1 MYVGLDENGWV
12 DTRYED
18 TSAEMLMKSVPDVV
32 LHKVPDE
39 LGDIGRGIYKYKVV
53 EGAFFLQDDLSD
65 WEEKNKRAVINSYRS
80 HRNELLAQ
88 TDWTQTEDCPLD
100 LHMKEKYRAYRR
112 FLRDL
117 PQTLDPKKDENGEAV
132 DDYKLP
138 ETLDEFALETKV

>member
-1 MYVGLDENGWV
+1 MYVGLDENGGV

-39 LGDIGRGIYKYKVV
+39 LGDIGRGIYKYKMV
-53 EGAFFLQDDLSD
+53 EGAFVLKDDLSD
-65 WEEKNKRAVINSYRS
+65 WDEKHKRAIINSYRS
-80 HRNELLAQ
+80 QRNELLAE

-100 LHMKEKYRAYRR
+100 LHMKERYRAYRR
-112 FLRDL
+112 FLRDF
-117 PQTLDPKKDENGEAV
+117 PQTHDPEIDENGEAV

-138 ETLDEFALETKV
+138 ETLEEFALETKV

>member
-1 MYVGLDENGWV
+1 MYVGVNEDGDV

-32 LHKVPDE
+32 LHKVPDG

-53 EGAFFLQDDLSD
+53 EGAFVLKDDLSD
-65 WEEKNKRAVINSYRS
+65 WEGKNKRAVINSYRS

-88 TDWTQTEDCPLD
+88 TDWTQTDDCPLD
-100 LHMKEKYRAYRR
+100 LDMKEKYRAYRR
-112 FLRDL
+112 FLRDF
-117 PQTLDPKKDENGEAV
+117 PQTHDPEIDENGEAV

-138 ETLDEFALETKV
+138 ETLEEFALETKV